1 MSSITVTVNGEARE
15 LAAGSSVADLIEQ
28 MGLSGKR
35 LAVEIDQEIV
45 PRSQHASTKLAAGN
59 RIEVVHAIGGG

>member
-1 MSSITVTVNGEARE
+1 MSINVTVNGEPRE
-15 LAAGSSVADLIEQ
+15 LAAGSTVADLIEQ

-35 LAVEIDQEIV
+35 LAVEIDQEII
-45 PRSQHASTKLAAGN
+45 PRSQHASFTLAVGN

>member
-15 LAAGSSVADLIEQ
+15 LAAGSSVADLIEH

-35 LAVEIDQEIV
+35 LAVEVDQEII
-45 PRSQHASTKLAAGN
+45 PRSQHASTQLAAGN

>member
-1 MSSITVTVNGEARE
+1 MSISVTVNGEPRE
-15 LAAGSSVADLIEQ
+15 LAAGCTVADLIEQ

-35 LAVEIDQEIV
+35 LAVEIDQDII
-45 PRSQHASTKLAAGN
+45 PRSQHASTQLAAGN